1 LERPLREL
9 SRRGVK
15 KVQLFITDDLPGIE
29 NAIKMVY
36 PKKLLYLILKE
47 MNEGLNSRRFRGF
60 NKIVS
65 GNYHALPV
73 EIFTQ

>member
-1 LERPLREL
+1 VWILKEL

-15 KVQLFITDDLPGIE
+15 KFQLFNSNDSLGIE
-29 NAIKMVY
+29 NVIKMVY

>member
-1 LERPLREL
+1 VWILKEL

-15 KVQLFITDDLPGIE
+15 KLQLFISNDSLGIE
-29 NAIKMVY
+29 NVIKMVY

-60 NKIVS
+60 YKIVS